1 MEGTIE
7 MAKKKVIHSP
17 ESLAVADA
25 IMKAYDPKTA
35 ADAQEALKSAFGPIF
50 EAMLKGELE
59 NHLGYSSN
67 DKSEKDTENRRNGSS
82 PKTLKTS
89 MGSVD
94 INSPRDRD
102 GSFTPEIVPKR
113 TTDVSSIEGKVLA
126 MYAKGLSTRDIS
138 AMIDDIY
145 GFKLSHSQIS
155 VITDSVLE
163 ELAKWQARPLKKF
176 YTFFFVDCIYVNIR
190 HDYETVN
197 CPVYVVLAYDLS
209 GKKDILG
216 LWIDEKESTNQW
228 LKIFDE
234 LKSRGVE
241 DVLFISM
248 DGLSGLEEGAKS
260 IFPDAIIQRC
270 IVHLIRN
277 SVKYIPSKKRKD
289 FCNHL
294 RLIYKAPN
302 KKVALIEFEK
312 FKEAWKNVYPGAI
325 SVWERNWKHVEQL
338 YDYTTPIRRIMYTT
352 NAIESVNSSFRKV
365 TRKGV
370 FPNDDAVFKVL
381 YLRVLELYDQWLD
394 RPLPNWADVRNQ
406 LYLIDKFTERI
417 EKYECYE
424 FPAALNK

>member
-1 MEGTIE
+1 MEGTTE

-35 ADAQEALKSAFGPIF
+35 ADAQEALKAAFGPIF
-50 EAMLKGELE
+50 EALLKGELE

-67 DKSEKDTENRRNGSS
+67 DKSEKDTDNRRNGSS

-89 MGSVD
+89 MGPID

-102 GSFTPEIVPKR
+102 GSFKPAIVPKR

-155 VITDSVLE
+155 IITDSVLE

-216 LWIDEKESTNQW
+216 LWIEEKESTNQW

-248 DGLSGLEEGAKS
+248 DGLSGLEEGART

-277 SVKYIPSKKRKD
+277 SVKYVPSKKRKD

-294 RLIYKAPN
+294 RSIYKAPN

-312 FKEAWKNVYPGAI
+312 FKEAWSKDYPGAV

-338 YDYTTPIRRIMYTT
+338 YDYTAPIRKIMYTT

-381 YLRVLELYDQWLD
+381 YLRILELYDQWID

-406 LYLIDKFTERI
+406 LYLIDRFTDRI
-417 EKYECYE
+417 DKYERYE
-424 FPAALNK
+424 FPAQLNK

>member
-1 MEGTIE
+1 MEGLTD
-7 MAKKKVIHSP
+7 MAKKIIHSP
-17 ESLAVADA
+17 ESIEAANA
-25 IMKAYDPKTA
+25 IMKAFDPKTA
-35 ADAQEALKSAFGPIF
+35 EDAQDTLKTIFGPIF
-50 EAMLKGELE
+50 EALLKGELE

-67 DKSEKDTENRRNGSS
+67 DKSSKDSDNRRNGSS

-89 MGSVD
+89 IGTVP

-102 GSFTPEIVPKR
+102 GSFEPLIVPKR
-113 TTDVSSIEGKVLA
+113 TTDISSIEGKVLA
-126 MYAKGLSTRDIS
+126 MYAKGMSQRDIS
-138 AMIDDIY
+138 DIIDDIY

-155 VITDSVLE
+155 IITDSVLD

-176 YTFFFVDCIYVNIR
+176 YTFMFVDCIYVNIR
-190 HDYETVN
+190 HDYETIN
-197 CPVYVVLAYDLS
+197 CPVYVILAYDLS

-216 LWIDEKESTNQW
+216 LWIDEKESTNHW

-234 LKSRGVE
+234 IKTRGVE

-248 DGLSGLEEGAKS
+248 DGLSGLEDGAHS

-312 FKEAWKNVYPGAI
+312 FKESWCKDYPGAV

-338 YDYTTPIRRIMYTT
+338 YDYTVAIRKTMYTT

-370 FPNDDAVFKVL
+370 FPNDDAVFKVM
-381 YLRVLELYDQWLD
+381 YLRILELYDKWID
-394 RPLPNWADVRNQ
+394 RPLPNWTDVRNQ
-406 LYLIDKFTERI
+406 LIMIDKFTARI
-417 EKYECYE
+417 EKYEIYE
-424 FPAALNK
+424 FPSMK

>member
-1 MEGTIE
+1 MKGITEMSKKIE
-7 MAKKKVIHSP
+7 HSP
-17 ESLAVADA
+17 ESIEAANA
-25 IMKAYDPKTA
+25 IMKAFDPKTVQ
-35 ADAQEALKSAFGPIF
+35 DAQDALKIIFGPIF

-59 NHLGYSSN
+59 NHLGYSDN
-67 DKSEKDTENRRNGSS
+67 DKTPKDTNNRRNGSS
-82 PKTLKTS
+82 PKTLKS
-89 MGSVD
+89 SLGSIP

-102 GSFTPEIVPKR
+102 GSFSPQIVPKR
-113 TTDVSSIEGKVLA
+113 TTDISDIEAKVIS
-126 MYAKGLSTRDIS
+126 MYAKGMSQRDIS
-138 AMIDDIY
+138 DVIDDIY
-145 GFKLSHSQIS
+145 GFNLSHSQIS
-155 VITDSVLE
+155 IITDSVLD

-176 YTFFFVDCIYVNIR
+176 YTFMFVDCIYVNIR

-197 CPVYVVLAYDLS
+197 CPVYVILAYDLS

-234 LKSRGVE
+234 IKSRGVE

-248 DGLSGLEEGAKS
+248 DGLSGLEEGAHT
-260 IFPDAIIQRC
+260 IFPEAVIQRC

-302 KKVALIEFEK
+302 KKIALIEFEK
-312 FKEAWKNVYPGAI
+312 FKEAWNSDYPGAVA
-325 SVWERNWKHVEQL
+325 VWERNWKHVEQL
-338 YDYTTPIRRIMYTT
+338 YDYTAPIRKIMYTT

-370 FPNDDAVFKVL
+370 FPSDEAVLKIM
-381 YLRVLELYDQWLD
+381 YLRIIELYDKWID
-394 RPLPNWADVRNQ
+394 RPLSNWADVRNQ
-406 LYLIDKFTERI
+406 LYLLDKFSTRI
-417 EKYECYE
+417 DKYECYE
-424 FPAALNK
+424 FPSNLDK

>member
-1 MEGTIE
+1 

-35 ADAQEALKSAFGPIF
+35 DDAQDALKAAFGPIF

-67 DKSEKDTENRRNGSS
+67 DKSEKDTDNRRNGSS

-89 MGSVD
+89 IGSVD

-102 GSFTPEIVPKR
+102 GSFTPKIVPKR
-113 TTDVSSIEGKVLA
+113 TTDVSSIESKVLS

-138 AMIDDIY
+138 DVIDDIY

-155 VITDSVLE
+155 TITDSVLE

-176 YTFFFVDCIYVNIR
+176 YSFFFVDCIYVNIR
-190 HDYETVN
+190 HDYETIN
-197 CPVYVVLAYDLS
+197 CPVYVILAYDLS

-216 LWIDEKESTNQW
+216 LWIDESESAAQW

-234 LKSRGVE
+234 IKSRGVE

-248 DGLSGLEEGAKS
+248 DGLKGLEEGAHS

-270 IVHLIRN
+270 IVHLVRN
-277 SVKYIPSKKRKD
+277 SIKYIPTKKRKQ

-294 RLIYKAPN
+294 KLIYKAPN

-312 FKEAWKNVYPGAI
+312 FKEAWGNDYPGAI
-325 SVWERNWKHVEQL
+325 AVWEHNWKHVEQL
-338 YDYTTPIRRIMYTT
+338 YDYTAPIRKIMYTT

-381 YLRVLELYDQWLD
+381 YLRVLELYDKWID
-394 RPLPNWADVRNQ
+394 RPLPNWSDVRNQ
-406 LYLIDKFTERI
+406 LILIEKFTERI
-417 EKYECYE
+417 EKYEKYE
-424 FPAALNK
+424 FPSFK

>member
-1 MEGTIE
+1 MEGTVE
-7 MAKKKVIHSP
+7 MAKKKVTHSP

-35 ADAQEALKSAFGPIF
+35 ADAQEALKAAFGPIF

-89 MGSVD
+89 MGPVD

-176 YTFFFVDCIYVNIR
+176 YTFSFVDCIYVNIR

-248 DGLSGLEEGAKS
+248 DGLSGLEEGART

-277 SVKYIPSKKRKD
+277 SVKYVPSKKRKD

-312 FKEAWKNVYPGAI
+312 FKEAWKNEYPGAV

-381 YLRVLELYDQWLD
+381 YLRVLELYDRWLD

>member
-1 MEGTIE
+1 MEGTVE

-35 ADAQEALKSAFGPIF
+35 ADAQEALKAAFGPIF

-89 MGSVD
+89 MGPVD

-248 DGLSGLEEGAKS
+248 DGLSGLEEGART

-270 IVHLIRN
+270 IVHLIHN
-277 SVKYIPSKKRKD
+277 SVKYVPSKKRKD

-312 FKEAWKNVYPGAI
+312 FKEAWKNEYPGAV

-381 YLRVLELYDQWLD
+381 YLRVLELYDRWLD

>member
-1 MEGTIE
+1 MS
-7 MAKKKVIHSP
+7 KKVIHSP
-17 ESLAVADA
+17 ESIAAADA
-25 IMKAYDPKTA
+25 VMKAFDPKTA
-35 ADAQEALKSAFGPIF
+35 EDAQDALKTIFGPIF
-50 EAMLKGELE
+50 EALLKGELE

-67 DKSEKDTENRRNGSS
+67 DKSEKKDDNRRNGSS
-82 PKTLKTS
+82 PKILKTTI
-89 MGSVD
+89 GTVP
-94 INSPRDRD
+94 INSPRDRA
-102 GSFTPEIVPKR
+102 GSFEPQIVPKR
-113 TTDVSSIEGKVLA
+113 TTDISSIEGKVLA
-126 MYAKGLSTRDIS
+126 MYAKGMSQRDIS
-138 AMIDDIY
+138 DIIDDIY

-155 VITDSVLE
+155 VITDSVLD

-176 YTFFFVDCIYVNIR
+176 YTFMFVDCIYVNIR
-190 HDYETVN
+190 HDYETIN
-197 CPVYVVLAYDLS
+197 CPVYVILAYDLS

-234 LKSRGVE
+234 IKTRGVE

-248 DGLSGLEEGAKS
+248 DGLSGLEDGAHS
-260 IFPDAIIQRC
+260 IFPDTIIQRC

-294 RLIYKAPN
+294 RLIYQAPN

-312 FKEAWKNVYPGAI
+312 FKEAWSKDYPGAV

-338 YDYTTPIRRIMYTT
+338 YDYTSAIRKTMYTT

-370 FPNDDAVFKVL
+370 FPNDDAVLKVM
-381 YLRVLELYDQWLD
+381 YLRVLELYDKWID
-394 RPLPNWADVRNQ
+394 RPLPNWTYVRNQ
-406 LYLIDKFTERI
+406 LYMIDKFAERI
-417 EKYECYE
+417 DKYECYE
-424 FPAALNK
+424 FPSNLDK

>member
-1 MEGTIE
+1 MEGTTE

-35 ADAQEALKSAFGPIF
+35 ADAQEALKAAFGPIF
-50 EAMLKGELE
+50 EALLKGELE

-67 DKSEKDTENRRNGSS
+67 DKSEKDTDNRRNGSS

-89 MGSVD
+89 MGPID

-102 GSFTPEIVPKR
+102 GSFTPMIVPKR

-138 AMIDDIY
+138 AMIEDIY

-155 VITDSVLE
+155 IITDSVLE

-190 HDYETVN
+190 HDYETIN

-234 LKSRGVE
+234 LKTRGVE

-248 DGLSGLEEGAKS
+248 DGLSGLEEGART

-312 FKEAWKNVYPGAI
+312 FKEAWGKDYPGAVA
-325 SVWERNWKHVEQL
+325 VWIRNWKHVEQL
-338 YDYTTPIRRIMYTT
+338 YDYTTPIRKVMYTT
-352 NAIESVNSSFRKV
+352 NAIESVNASFRKV

-381 YLRVLELYDQWLD
+381 YLRILELYDQWID

-406 LYLIDKFTERI
+406 LYLIENFTNRI
-417 EKYECYE
+417 DKYEIYE
-424 FPAALNK
+424 FPSRD

>member
-1 MEGTIE
+1 MKGITEMSKKIE
-7 MAKKKVIHSP
+7 HSP
-17 ESLAVADA
+17 ESIEAANA
-25 IMKAYDPKTA
+25 IMKAFDPKTVQ
-35 ADAQEALKSAFGPIF
+35 DAQDALKIIFGPIF

-59 NHLGYSSN
+59 NHLGYSDN
-67 DKSEKDTENRRNGSS
+67 DKTPKDTNNRRNGSS
-82 PKTLKTS
+82 PKTLKS
-89 MGSVD
+89 SLGSIP

-102 GSFTPEIVPKR
+102 GSFSPQIVPKR
-113 TTDVSSIEGKVLA
+113 TTDISDIEAKVIS
-126 MYAKGLSTRDIS
+126 MYAKGMSQRDIS
-138 AMIDDIY
+138 DVIDDIY
-145 GFKLSHSQIS
+145 GFNLSHSQIS
-155 VITDSVLE
+155 IITDSVLD

-176 YTFFFVDCIYVNIR
+176 YTFMFVDCIYVNIR

-197 CPVYVVLAYDLS
+197 CPVYVILAYDLS

-234 LKSRGVE
+234 IKSRGVE

-248 DGLSGLEEGAKS
+248 DGLSGLEEGAHT
-260 IFPDAIIQRC
+260 IFPEAVIQRC

-302 KKVALIEFEK
+302 KKIALIEFEK
-312 FKEAWKNVYPGAI
+312 FKEAWSSDYPGAVA
-325 SVWERNWKHVEQL
+325 VWERNWKHVEQL
-338 YDYTTPIRRIMYTT
+338 YDYTAPIRKIMYTT

-370 FPNDDAVFKVL
+370 FPSDEAVLKIM
-381 YLRVLELYDQWLD
+381 YLRIIELYDKWID
-394 RPLPNWADVRNQ
+394 RPLSNWADVRNQ
-406 LYLIDKFTERI
+406 LYLLDKFSTRI
-417 EKYECYE
+417 DKYECYE
-424 FPAALNK
+424 FPSNLDK

>member
-1 MEGTIE
+1 MEGTTE

-17 ESLAVADA
+17 ESIAIADA

-35 ADAQEALKSAFGPIF
+35 EDAQDALKAAFGPIF

-67 DKSEKDTENRRNGSS
+67 DKSEKDTCNRRNGTS

-89 MGSVD
+89 MGPVD

-102 GSFTPEIVPKR
+102 GSFSPQIVPKR
-113 TTDVSSIEGKVLA
+113 TTDVSSIEGKVLS

-155 VITDSVLE
+155 IITDSVLE
-163 ELAKWQARPLKKF
+163 ELAKWQSRPLKKF

-190 HDYETVN
+190 HDYETLN

-216 LWIDEKESTNQW
+216 LWIGEGENESTSQW

-234 LKSRGVE
+234 IKSRGVE

-248 DGLSGLEEGAKS
+248 DGLKGLEEGAQA

-277 SVKYIPSKKRKD
+277 SVKYVPTKKRKD

-302 KKVALIEFEK
+302 KKIALVEFEK
-312 FKEAWKNVYPGAI
+312 FKDAWDTDYPGAVA
-325 SVWERNWKHVEQL
+325 VWERNWKHVEQL
-338 YDYTTPIRRIMYTT
+338 YDYTTPIRKVMYTT
-352 NAIESVNSSFRKV
+352 NAIESINSSFRKV

-370 FPNDDAVFKVL
+370 FPNDEAVFKVL
-381 YLRVLELYDQWLD
+381 FLRVLELYDKWID
-394 RPLPNWADVRNQ
+394 RPLPNWSDVRNQ
-406 LYLIDKFTERI
+406 LYLIEKFADRIDMYER
-417 EKYECYE
+417 YE
-424 FPAALNK
+424 FPSMK

>member
-1 MEGTIE
+1 MEGTTE

-17 ESLAVADA
+17 KSLAVADA

-35 ADAQEALKSAFGPIF
+35 DDAQDALKAAFGPIF

-67 DKSEKDTENRRNGSS
+67 DKSEKDTDNRRNGSS

-89 MGSVD
+89 IGSVD

-102 GSFTPEIVPKR
+102 GSFTLKIVPKR
-113 TTDVSSIEGKVLA
+113 TTDVSSIESKVLS

-138 AMIDDIY
+138 DVIDDIY

-155 VITDSVLE
+155 TITDSVLE

-176 YTFFFVDCIYVNIR
+176 YSFFFVDCIYVNIR
-190 HDYETVN
+190 HDYETIN
-197 CPVYVVLAYDLS
+197 CPVYVILAYDLS

-216 LWIDEKESTNQW
+216 LWIDESESAAQW

-234 LKSRGVE
+234 IKSRGVE

-248 DGLSGLEEGAKS
+248 DGLKGLEEGAHS

-270 IVHLIRN
+270 IVHLVRN
-277 SVKYIPSKKRKD
+277 SIKYIPTKKRKQ

-294 RLIYKAPN
+294 KLIYKAPN

-312 FKEAWKNVYPGAI
+312 FKEAWGNDYPGAI
-325 SVWERNWKHVEQL
+325 AVWEHNWKHVEQL
-338 YDYTTPIRRIMYTT
+338 YDYTAPIRKIMYTT

-381 YLRVLELYDQWLD
+381 YLRVLELYDKWID
-394 RPLPNWADVRNQ
+394 RPLPNWSDVRNQ
-406 LYLIDKFTERI
+406 LILIEKFTERI
-417 EKYECYE
+417 EKYEKYE
-424 FPAALNK
+424 FPSFK

>member
-1 MEGTIE
+1 MEGTME
-7 MAKKKVIHSP
+7 MARKKVIHSP
-17 ESLAVADA
+17 ESLAIADA

-35 ADAQEALKSAFGPIF
+35 ADAQEAIKDAFAPIF
-50 EAMLKGELE
+50 EAILKGELE
-59 NHLGYSSN
+59 NHLGYASN
-67 DKSEKDTENRRNGSS
+67 DKSEKDTDNRRNGSS
-82 PKTLKTS
+82 PKTIKTS
-89 MGSVD
+89 LGPVD

-102 GSFTPEIVPKR
+102 GSFNSMIIPKR
-113 TTDVSSIEGKVLA
+113 TTDVSSIESKVLA

-138 AMIDDIY
+138 DMIDDIY
-145 GFKLSHSQIS
+145 GFKLSHAQIS
-155 VITDSVLE
+155 VITDSVLD

-176 YTFFFVDCIYVNIR
+176 YTFMFVDCIYVNIR
-190 HDYETVN
+190 HDYETTN
-197 CPVYVVLAYDLS
+197 CPVYVILAYDLS

-234 LKSRGVE
+234 IKSRGVE

-248 DGLSGLEEGAKS
+248 DGLSGLEEGART
-260 IFPDAIIQRC
+260 IFPTAIIQRC

-277 SVKYIPSKKRKD
+277 SVKYIPSRKRKD

-294 RLIYKAPN
+294 KLIYKAPN

-312 FKEAWKNVYPGAI
+312 FKEAWNKDYPGAV

-338 YDYTTPIRRIMYTT
+338 YDYTSPIRKIMYTT

-370 FPNDDAVFKVL
+370 FPNDDAVLKIL
-381 YLRVLELYDQWLD
+381 YLRVLELYDQWID

-406 LYLIDKFTERI
+406 LYLIDNFTNRI
-417 EKYECYE
+417 DKYECYE
-424 FPAALNK
+424 FPVALTR

>member
-1 MEGTIE
+1 MEGTTE

-35 ADAQEALKSAFGPIF
+35 DDAQDALKAAFGPIF

-67 DKSEKDTENRRNGSS
+67 DKSEKDTDNRRNCSS

-89 MGSVD
+89 IGSVD

-102 GSFTPEIVPKR
+102 GSFTPKIVPKR
-113 TTDVSSIEGKVLA
+113 TTDVSSIESKVLS

-138 AMIDDIY
+138 DVIDDIY

-155 VITDSVLE
+155 TITDSVLE

-176 YTFFFVDCIYVNIR
+176 YSFFFVDCIYVNIR
-190 HDYETVN
+190 HDYETIN
-197 CPVYVVLAYDLS
+197 CPVYVILAYDLS

-216 LWIDEKESTNQW
+216 LWIDESESAAQW

-234 LKSRGVE
+234 IKSRGVE

-248 DGLSGLEEGAKS
+248 DGLKGLEEGAHS

-270 IVHLIRN
+270 IVHLVRN
-277 SVKYIPSKKRKD
+277 SIKYIPTKKRKQ

-294 RLIYKAPN
+294 KLIYKAPN

-312 FKEAWKNVYPGAI
+312 FKEAWGNDYPGAI
-325 SVWERNWKHVEQL
+325 AVWEHNWKHVEQL
-338 YDYTTPIRRIMYTT
+338 YDYTAPIRKIMYTT

-381 YLRVLELYDQWLD
+381 YLRVLELYDKWID
-394 RPLPNWADVRNQ
+394 RPLPNWSDVRNQ
-406 LYLIDKFTERI
+406 LILIEKFTERI
-417 EKYECYE
+417 EKYEKYE
-424 FPAALNK
+424 FPSFK

>member
-1 MEGTIE
+1 MEGTTD
-7 MAKKKVIHSP
+7 MSKKVIHSP
-17 ESLAVADA
+17 ESIAAADA
-25 IMKAYDPKTA
+25 VMKAFDPKTA
-35 ADAQEALKSAFGPIF
+35 KDAQDALKTIFGPIF
-50 EAMLKGELE
+50 EALLKGELE

-67 DKSEKDTENRRNGSS
+67 DKSEKKDDNRRNGSS
-82 PKTLKTS
+82 PKTLKTTI
-89 MGSVD
+89 GPVP

-102 GSFTPEIVPKR
+102 GSFEPQLVPKR
-113 TTDVSSIEGKVLA
+113 TTDISSIESKVLA
-126 MYAKGLSTRDIS
+126 MYAKGMSQRDIS
-138 AMIDDIY
+138 DIIDDIY

-155 VITDSVLE
+155 VITDSVLD
-163 ELAKWQARPLKKF
+163 ELAKWQSRPLKKF
-176 YTFFFVDCIYVNIR
+176 YTFMFVDCIYVNIR
-190 HDYETVN
+190 HDYETIN
-197 CPVYVVLAYDLS
+197 CPVYVILAYDLS

-234 LKSRGVE
+234 IKTRGVE

-248 DGLSGLEEGAKS
+248 DGLSGLEDGAHS

-294 RLIYKAPN
+294 RLIYQAPN

-312 FKEAWKNVYPGAI
+312 FKEAWSKDYPGAV

-338 YDYTTPIRRIMYTT
+338 YDYTSAIRKTMYTT
-352 NAIESVNSSFRKV
+352 NAIESVNASFRKV

-370 FPNDDAVFKVL
+370 FPNDDAVLKVI
-381 YLRVLELYDQWLD
+381 YLRVLELYDKWVD
-394 RPLPNWADVRNQ
+394 RPLPNWTYVRNQ
-406 LYLIDKFTERI
+406 LHMIDKFAERI
-417 EKYECYE
+417 DKYECYE
-424 FPAALNK
+424 FPSNLDK

>member
-1 MEGTIE
+1 MEGTTE

-17 ESLAVADA
+17 KSLAVADA

-35 ADAQEALKSAFGPIF
+35 DDAQDALKAAFGPIF

-67 DKSEKDTENRRNGSS
+67 DKSEKDTDNRRNGSS

-89 MGSVD
+89 IGSVD

-102 GSFTPEIVPKR
+102 GSFTPKIVPKR
-113 TTDVSSIEGKVLA
+113 TTDVSSIESKVLS

-138 AMIDDIY
+138 DVIDDIY

-155 VITDSVLE
+155 TITDSVLE

-176 YTFFFVDCIYVNIR
+176 YSFFFVDCIYVNIR
-190 HDYETVN
+190 HDYETIN
-197 CPVYVVLAYDLS
+197 CPVYVILAYDLS

-216 LWIDEKESTNQW
+216 LWIDESESAAQW

-234 LKSRGVE
+234 IKSRGVE

-248 DGLSGLEEGAKS
+248 DGLKGLEEGAHS

-270 IVHLIRN
+270 IVHLVRN
-277 SVKYIPSKKRKD
+277 SIKYIPTKKRKQ

-294 RLIYKAPN
+294 KLIYKAPN

-312 FKEAWKNVYPGAI
+312 FKEAWGNDYPGAI
-325 SVWERNWKHVEQL
+325 AVWEHNWKHVEQL
-338 YDYTTPIRRIMYTT
+338 YDYTAPIRKIMYTT

-381 YLRVLELYDQWLD
+381 YLRVLELYDKWID
-394 RPLPNWADVRNQ
+394 RPLPNWSDVRNQ
-406 LYLIDKFTERI
+406 LILIEKFTERI
-417 EKYECYE
+417 EKYEKYE
-424 FPAALNK
+424 FPSFK

>member
-1 MEGTIE
+1 MEGTTE
-7 MAKKKVIHSP
+7 MAKKKIIHSP

-35 ADAQEALKSAFGPIF
+35 ADAQEALKAAFGPIF
-50 EAMLKGELE
+50 EALLKGELE

-67 DKSEKDTENRRNGSS
+67 DKSKKDTDNRRNGSS

-89 MGSVD
+89 MGPID

-102 GSFTPEIVPKR
+102 GSFTPELVPKR

-155 VITDSVLE
+155 IITDSVSE
-163 ELAKWQARPLKKF
+163 ELTKWQARPLKKF

-190 HDYETVN
+190 HDYETIN

-248 DGLSGLEEGAKS
+248 DGLSGLEEGART

-302 KKVALIEFEK
+302 KKMALIEFEK
-312 FKEAWKNVYPGAI
+312 FKEAWSKDYPGAV
-325 SVWERNWKHVEQL
+325 SVWQRNWKHIEQL
-338 YDYTTPIRRIMYTT
+338 YDYTSTIRKVMYTT

-381 YLRVLELYDQWLD
+381 YLRILELYEKWSD
-394 RPLPNWADVRNQ
+394 RPLPNWADIRNQ
-406 LYLIDKFTERI
+406 LYMIDKFTDRI
-417 EKYECYE
+417 DKYECYE
-424 FPAALNK
+424 FPANINK